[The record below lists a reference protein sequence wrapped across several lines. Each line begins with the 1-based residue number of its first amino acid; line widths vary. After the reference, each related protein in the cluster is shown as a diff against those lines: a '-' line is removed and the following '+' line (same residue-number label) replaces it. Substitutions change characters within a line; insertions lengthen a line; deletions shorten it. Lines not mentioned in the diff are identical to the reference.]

1 MDNVKKEI
9 NEAVTMLGAILLH
22 GDAVD
27 MMAAAK
33 VKLRRA
39 VKILEEEASGLP
51 ENPKKRGE

>member
-1 MDNVKKEI
+1 MNNVKKEI

-33 VKLRRA
+33 AKLRRA

-51 ENPKKRGE
+51 ENPEKRGE

>member
-33 VKLRRA
+33 AKLRRA

>member
-1 MDNVKKEI
+1 MNNVKKEI

-33 VKLRRA
+33 AKLRRA